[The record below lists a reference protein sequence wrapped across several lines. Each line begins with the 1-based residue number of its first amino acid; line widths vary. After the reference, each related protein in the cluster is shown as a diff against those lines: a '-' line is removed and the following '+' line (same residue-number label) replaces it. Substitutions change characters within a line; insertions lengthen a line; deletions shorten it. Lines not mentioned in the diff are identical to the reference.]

1 MNNVHT
7 PRYDVG
13 SRARLVC
20 ISRRGRSTG
29 LFPITGTARRQ
40 RYRAI
45 GLSGYRARLAL
56 AGERKTIARWQG
68 DGDVGDT
75 PPSHRSPLCIR
86 FRSCRLSS
94 TLVHRCRS
102 RHFALSVLHE
112 LALEIDLSDRPV
124 VNRVVES
131 EMCRELKTTWLTYF
145 RSLEFSPPPP
155 SPPFAVYSTWF
166 SPSLGD
172 IRKNSLRVAL
182 RQRYLCDERI
192 SDPGW
197 NKIIYNISYR
207 FSYILLRTNFSE
219 QFNYFM
225 KKIVLLSLR
234 LE

>member
-94 TLVHRCRS
+94 TLVQRCRS

-112 LALEIDLSDRPV
+112 LALEIELSDRPV

-155 SPPFAVYSTWF
+155 LS
-166 SPSLGD
+166 
-172 IRKNSLRVAL
+172 SLRRL
-182 RQRYLCDERI
+182 FYLI
-192 SDPGW
+192 
-197 NKIIYNISYR
+197 
-207 FSYILLRTNFSE
+207 FSITRRHPKE
-219 QFNYFM
+219 QPTRCTAT
-225 KKIVLLSLR
+225 KVSLWWKDFR
-234 LE
+234 SRVK